1 MYIMRIQEIGSDK
14 VTVVTAEGK
23 LTTII
28 KELGLLKIHVIQYLK
43 FEKHDK
49 VVLTKPS
56 PRRCL

>member
-1 MYIMRIQEIGSDK
+1 MYLMRIQEIGSDK

-49 VVLTKPS
+49 VVLTKP
-56 PRRCL
+56 